1 MSVEVLE
8 PGGLA
13 EAEDLIMDESV
24 RERVEL
30 VDIVADLATFVSDIF
45 RDKVV
50 GAEGHTDGNDAIRDK
65 NIISVEEFAEVRER
79 VISADHVRSEL
90 ADVVGGHIPLDAGSD
105 WFTFEIGPCD
115 AVILWTSRYPGAG
128 SCYRKQERKLVKI
141 LLQAAPNLETSQ
153 SQKTRAQPKELDS
166 IWMS

>member
-8 PGGLA
+8 TGGLA
-13 EAEDLIMDESV
+13 EADDLIMHESV

-90 ADVVGGHIPLDAGSD
+90 ADVVGGHIPVDEDVGLGQFEGQSSVFRDIAG
-105 WFTFEIGPCD
+105 E
-115 AVILWTSRYPGAG
+115 PG
-128 SCYRKQERKLVKI
+128 KERKHD
-141 LLQAAPNLETSQ
+141 T
-153 SQKTRAQPKELDS
+153 ELCG
-166 IWMS
+166 

>member
-8 PGGLA
+8 TGGLA
-13 EAEDLIMDESV
+13 EADDLIMHESV

-90 ADVVGGHIPLDAGSD
+90 ADVVGGLR
-105 WFTFEIGPCD
+105 
-115 AVILWTSRYPGAG
+115 V
-128 SCYRKQERKLVKI
+128 
-141 LLQAAPNLETSQ
+141 
-153 SQKTRAQPKELDS
+153 RAQGGEGG
-166 IWMS
+166 

>member
-1 MSVEVLE
+1 M
-8 PGGLA
+8 
-13 EAEDLIMDESV
+13 IMHESV

-90 ADVVGGHIPLDAGSD
+90 ADVVGGHIPVDEDVGLGQFEGQSGVFRDIAG
-105 WFTFEIGPCD
+105 E
-115 AVILWTSRYPGAG
+115 PG
-128 SCYRKQERKLVKI
+128 KERKHD
-141 LLQAAPNLETSQ
+141 T
-153 SQKTRAQPKELDS
+153 ELCG
-166 IWMS
+166 

>member
-8 PGGLA
+8 TGGLA
-13 EAEDLIMDESV
+13 EADDLIMHESV

-65 NIISVEEFAEVRER
+65 NIISVEEFA
-79 VISADHVRSEL
+79 
-90 ADVVGGHIPLDAGSD
+90 
-105 WFTFEIGPCD
+105 FTTE
-115 AVILWTSRYPGAG
+115 
-128 SCYRKQERKLVKI
+128 
-141 LLQAAPNLETSQ
+141 
-153 SQKTRAQPKELDS
+153 QP
-166 IWMS
+166 